1 MKKTFFKCFVF
12 YLLLCSYSAFAQVG
26 INTTNPHPS
35 AALDIISSTRG
46 LLIPRIDSAARVGMT
61 GMANS
66 LLVFDTSKQLFFYYQ
81 ASNSTWYALN
91 AWQSSIIE
99 NGGNTDTLTTTF
111 SKVGIGTNNPT
122 KKLEVVGDVKVSDSL
137 YVGTSVKAGSSVSAP
152 KIYGEG
158 TMPVG
163 AIIMWSGN
171 PKALPVG
178 WALCD
183 GQNGTPDLSGRFVV
197 GYDAADA
204 DYNTT
209 NKVGPTFT
217 DADGSST
224 GANTTDA
231 KQVRPTGDQSGV
243 GAHTH
248 IATDGGHSHGF
259 LDTYAPESGTGYRGG
274 GNRPVD
280 WNSDLTKTTLVAQA
294 NITVQQNAITD
305 AAQSIENRPPYYVLA
320 YIIKLAY

>member
-158 TMPVG
+158 TMPPG

-183 GQNGTPDLSGRFVV
+183 GQNGTPDLKGRFVV
-197 GYDAADA
+197 GYDAADSRYNNLSPANRIGGNDTVIIQNKNLPVYSPWSLLQTPHYHGYQDRSGYNSSLYTGNSSNSKDVWQA
-204 DYNTT
+204 DAGRTT
-209 NKVGPTFT
+209 
-217 DADGSST
+217 DGSL
-224 GANTTDA
+224 AN
-231 KQVRPTGDQSGV
+231 VSLEPN
-243 GAHTH
+243 
-248 IATDGGHSHGF
+248 
-259 LDTYAPESGTGYRGG
+259 GG
-274 GNRPVD
+274 GG
-280 WNSDLTKTTLVAQA
+280 QA
-294 NITVQQNAITD
+294 IDT
-305 AAQSIENRPPYYVLA
+305 RPPYYMLA
-320 YIIKLAY
+320 YIIKLNY